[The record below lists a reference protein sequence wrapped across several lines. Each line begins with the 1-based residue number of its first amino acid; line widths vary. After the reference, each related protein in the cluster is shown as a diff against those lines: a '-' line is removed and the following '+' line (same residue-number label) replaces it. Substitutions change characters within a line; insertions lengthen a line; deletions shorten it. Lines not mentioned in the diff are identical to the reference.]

1 MARVRSVKTSFSAGE
16 LSPRLLGRTD
26 LRAFENGAARLR
38 NVFIHPTG
46 GVSRRPGLRFV
57 DTARGRGGRLIPA
70 EFRSDEVY
78 LLVLTNRLADVY
90 RNGMRVA
97 GFPTPW
103 SAEQLAQVNWV
114 QSPDVLLVVH
124 PDVPPQKIVRRGI
137 TDWTIASW
145 TFSQRDGRIC
155 CPHRK
160 FADEQVTL
168 KAAGTTGTVTVTASA
183 SVFKAGHVGVRFR
196 IANREVVV
204 IEVVSDTL
212 ARVDVK
218 QTLAGTQATE
228 DWSEEA
234 LSAVRGWPA
243 AVCYHQDRLVI
254 GGSRD
259 LANRLWMSRT
269 SQPFDFDLG
278 DGLDD
283 QGIEFAILS
292 DQLNAIRAVFSG
304 RHLQVFTSGA
314 EWMVSG
320 DPLTP
325 TNIQLHRQTRVGSIV
340 TRTVAPKDIDGAT
353 VFVARPQNQIRE
365 FLFADTEQ
373 AYQANDLSL
382 LADHLI
388 DHPVEMDL
396 DQASRLLHV
405 VMANG
410 TMATLTIYRNE
421 QISAW
426 TLQET
431 QGSFRSVAAVGDD
444 TYVLVERSGG
454 SFIEVFDNRL
464 SVDAGRL
471 STAASPQV
479 SWPGFDHLD
488 GQAVKVTADAVVRA
502 DTTVAG
508 GRVILD
514 VAARTCAIGLGYTH
528 VIEPLPVVAAGSG
541 VSGVGARLR
550 PVAVTLR
557 LLETAA
563 LYLDTGRGLVDIPF
577 RRFRSGSLEG
587 QTSRFTGD
595 ITVRAYGWRA
605 DASSGLWRIVQ
616 SAPLPFTLLSVAT
629 EISAS

>member
-1 MARVRSVKTSFSAGE
+1 MAKLRSIKTNFSAGE

-57 DTARGRGGRLIPA
+57 DTARGAGRLIPA
-70 EFRSDEVY
+70 EFRTDEAY
-78 LLVLTNRLADVY
+78 LLVFTDRMADVY
-90 RNGMRVA
+90 RDGRRVA

-103 SAEQLAQVNWV
+103 SAGQLAQVNWV
-114 QSPDVLLVVH
+114 QGPEALLVVH
-124 PDVPPQKIVRRGI
+124 PDVPPQKIVRRG
-137 TDWTIASW
+137 TADWTISSW
-145 TFSQRDGRIC
+145 VFSQRDGRIC
-155 CPHRK
+155 SPHRK
-160 FADEQVTL
+160 FVDERVTL
-168 KAAGTTGTVTVTASA
+168 KPGGTTGTVVVSASA
-183 SVFKAGHVGVRFR
+183 AVFKAGHVGVRFR
-196 IANREVVV
+196 IANREVAVTE
-204 IEVVSDTL
+204 IVSETQ

-234 LSAVRGWPA
+234 FSSVRGWPA
-243 AVCYHQDRLVI
+243 SVCYHQDRLVI

-283 QGIEFAILS
+283 QAIEFSILS
-292 DQLNAIRAVFSG
+292 DQLDAIRAVFSG

-325 TNIQLHRQTRVGSIV
+325 GNIQLHRQTRVGSVV
-340 TRTVAPKDIDGAT
+340 TRTVPPRDIDGAT
-353 VFVARPQNQIRE
+353 VFVARSQKQIRE
-365 FLFADTEQ
+365 FLFTDTEQ

-382 LADHLI
+382 LAGHLI
-388 DHPVEMDL
+388 DHPVDMDL
-396 DQASRLLHV
+396 DPGSRLLHV

-431 QGSFRSVAAVGDD
+431 QGAFRSVAAVGDD
-444 TYVLVERSGG
+444 TYVLVERGG
-454 SFIEVFDNRL
+454 SSFIEVFDDQL
-464 SVDAGRL
+464 GVDAGL
-471 STAASPQV
+471 VALAAAPQAQ
-479 SWPGFDHLD
+479 WQGLDHLE
-488 GQAVKVTADAVVRA
+488 GRMVKMTADSVVQPDA
-502 DTTVAG
+502 MVNAG
-508 GRVILD
+508 GVRLEE
-514 VAARTCAIGLGYTH
+514 AATTLTVGLGYAH
-528 VIEPLPVVAAGSG
+528 EVEPLPVVVPGAGLG
-541 VSGVGARLR
+541 GAGIRIR

-557 LLETAA
+557 FLETAA

-577 RRFRSGSLEG
+577 RRFRGGSLEEHA
-587 QTSRFTGD
+587 RPFTGEV
-595 ITVRAYGWRA
+595 TVRAYGWRA

-616 SAPLPFTLLSVAT
+616 SEPLSFTLLSVAI
-629 EISAS
+629 ELSAS

>member
-1 MARVRSVKTSFSAGE
+1 MRSVKTNFSAGE

-57 DTARGRGGRLIPA
+57 DTARGSGRLIPA

-78 LLVLTNRLADVY
+78 LLVLTNRKADVY
-90 RNGMRVA
+90 RNGVRVA
-97 GFPTPW
+97 GFATPW
-103 SAEQLAQVNWV
+103 LAEQLTQANWV
-114 QSPDVLLVVH
+114 QSPDALLVVH
-124 PDVPPQKIVRRGI
+124 PDMPPQQIVRRGV
-137 TDWTIASW
+137 TDWTMAAW
-145 TFSQRDGRIC
+145 TFSKRDGRIC
-155 CPHRK
+155 SPHHK

-168 KAAGTTGTVTVTASA
+168 KAAGTTGVVTVTASA

-196 IANREVVV
+196 LADREMVVTEV
-204 IEVVSDTL
+204 ISETQ

-234 LSAVRGWPA
+234 FSAVRGWPA

-259 LANRLWMSRT
+259 LPNRLWMSRT

-283 QGIEFAILS
+283 QAIEFSILS
-292 DQLNAIRAVFSG
+292 DQLNAVRAVFSG

-353 VFVARPQNQIRE
+353 VFVGRSQKQIRE
-365 FLFADTEQ
+365 FLFTDTEQ

-388 DHPVEMDL
+388 DRPVDMDL

-405 VMANG
+405 VLANG

-426 TLQET
+426 TLQDT
-431 QGSFRSVAAVGDD
+431 LGAFRSVAAVGDD
-444 TYVLVERSGG
+444 TYVLVERVGG
-454 SFIEVFDNRL
+454 HLVEVFDDRL
-464 SVDAGRL
+464 SVDAGRVA
-471 STAASPQV
+471 TAASPQS
-479 SWPGFDHLD
+479 SWGGLDHLD
-488 GQAVKVTADAVVRA
+488 GQLVKVTADGAVQPDA
-502 DTTVAG
+502 TVSG
-508 GRVILD
+508 GSVQLD
-514 VAARTCAIGLGYTH
+514 VAARTCGIGLGYTH
-528 VIEPLPVVAAGSG
+528 VVEPLPVVAPGAGM
-541 VSGVGARLR
+541 SGVGTRLR

-563 LYLDTGRGLVDIPF
+563 LYLDTGRGLVDVPF
-577 RRFRSGSLEG
+577 RRFRTGSLDAE
-587 QTSRFTGD
+587 TSRFTGD
-595 ITVRAYGWRA
+595 VTVRAYGWRA

-629 EISAS
+629 EVSAS

>member
-1 MARVRSVKTSFSAGE
+1 MARVRSVKTNFSAGE

-57 DTARGRGGRLIPA
+57 DTARGSGRLIAA

-78 LLVLTNRLADVY
+78 LLVLTNRMADVY
-90 RNGMRVA
+90 RHGVRVA

-103 SAEQLAQVNWV
+103 SAEQLKQANWV
-114 QSPDVLLVVH
+114 QSPDALLVVH
-124 PDVPPQKIVRRGI
+124 PDLPPQQIVRRGV
-137 TDWTIASW
+137 TDWTMAAW
-145 TFSQRDGRIC
+145 TFSKRDGRLC
-155 CPHRK
+155 SPHHK
-160 FADEQVTL
+160 FADEPVTL
-168 KAAGTTGTVTVTASA
+168 KAAGTTGIVTVTASA

-196 IANREVVV
+196 IVDREVVV
-204 IEVVSDTL
+204 IEVVSETQ

-234 LSAVRGWPA
+234 FSAVRGWPA

-283 QGIEFAILS
+283 QAIEFSILS

-353 VFVARPQNQIRE
+353 VFVGRSQKQIRE
-365 FLFADTEQ
+365 FLFTDTEQ

-388 DHPVEMDL
+388 DQPVDMDL

-405 VMANG
+405 VLTNG

-431 QGSFRSVAAVGDD
+431 LGAFRSIAAVGDE
-444 TYVLVERSGG
+444 TYVLVERVSGN
-454 SFIEVFDNRL
+454 FIEIFDDRL
-464 SVDAGRL
+464 SVDAGRVD
-471 STAASPQV
+471 TAASPQS
-479 SWPGFDHLD
+479 SWGGLDHLD
-488 GQAVKVTADAVVRA
+488 GQRVKVTADGAVQPDA
-502 DTTVAG
+502 TVSG
-508 GRVILD
+508 GSVELD

-528 VIEPLPVVAAGSG
+528 VVEPLPVVAPGSG
-541 VSGVGARLR
+541 MSGVGTRLR

-557 LLETAA
+557 LLETTA
-563 LYLDTGRGLVDIPF
+563 LYLDTGRGLVDVPF
-577 RRFRSGSLEG
+577 RRFRSASLEAG
-587 QTSRFTGD
+587 ASRFTGD
-595 ITVRAYGWRA
+595 VTVRAYGWRA

-629 EISAS
+629 EVSAS